1 MRSRCLSL
9 QLRLTAEGKRHG
21 RGVSKMQESQEKK
34 PQRMLSMPMV
44 IERIPLSAAT
54 IYRMVK
60 RGEFPEPRR
69 ISPGRKGW
77 PESQIDAWIAGKPYD
92 AVEVK

>member
-1 MRSRCLSL
+1 MN
-9 QLRLTAEGKRHG
+9 E
-21 RGVSKMQESQEKK
+21 SKDKK
-34 PQRMLSMPMV
+34 PQRMLSLPMV

-60 RGEFPEPRR
+60 RGEFPKPRR

-77 PESQIDAWIAGKPYD
+77 PESQIDAWIAGEPFD
-92 AVEVK
+92 VEGVK